1 MLLFFTFLARRNLAT
16 TNGNDGHS
24 IVSLASSDGFS
35 GLDSRSHNL
44 AHFTSPHV
52 RFFLHI
58 RQYFSSNTAN
68 TKTSL
73 YQNLVILNC
82 QHLNFGLSWP
92 GQGQRVKAKHCYSLK
107 FSLLCTD
114 TALSQS
120 SIGAQYS
127 KQNMIKFSQCLAE
140 LAQKFKF
147 L

>member
-1 MLLFFTFLARRNLAT
+1 MFFLTFLARRNLAT

-52 RFFLHI
+52 RFFFLHI

-73 YQNLVILNC
+73 YQNLVILNS

-92 GQGQRVKAKHCYSLK
+92 VQGQRVKAKHCYSLK
-107 FSLLCTD
+107 FFLLCTD
-114 TALSQS
+114 IAMSQTN
-120 SIGAQYS
+120 IAAQYS
-127 KQNMIKFSQCLAE
+127 KQNMIKFSQCPAQLV
-140 LAQKFKF
+140 QKFKF